1 MTINTTRWD
10 SAEYLKTEEDVQLYL
25 EACLEEAGDDPTFIA
40 HALGVIARAK
50 VDKAY
55 MLLDCIE
62 EIRAIPD
69 IRGLNE
75 EPAKLTI
82 ILRIL
87 SSLGWDIFNHQE
99 VIPEYP
105 IEGQWVDYAL
115 KVRDRKLFIEAKAPE
130 VILEKS
136 QDSQDQLRDYSL
148 SLGEPPPDF
157 AILTNGILWWFYLP
171 TYKDSWRD
179 CKFYTIDILTQEVED
194 IADKFHHLLYRGS
207 IESGTA
213 FKYADEL
220 SELPVDT
227 PQGEGSA
234 DIKSFETILNELV
247 KDKNLDKEF
256 VRGKTEGQLDKTR
269 YHRWF
274 KTKKPWDEFMLS
286 YMVCLEQERERPS
299 ALIGLFYKTHKA
311 HGTPGLSE
319 FNEVFL
325 NFVESMVQDLNV
337 YKDQKV
343 EPLDSRRSIWKKF
356 KYVYVRRSADSWD
369 DKFANTIAETLRC
382 FVETYTPEIEECW
395 FQCNQQ
401 NT

>member
-25 EACLEEAGDDPTFIA
+25 EACLEEAGDDPAFIA
-40 HALGVIARAK
+40 HALGVVARAK
-50 VDKAY
+50 NMSQIAGAKQR
-55 MLLDCIE
+55 LLDCIE

-105 IEGQWVDYAL
+105 IKSYQTVTPQRVDYVL
-115 KVRDRKLFIEAKAPE
+115 QIGGRKLFIEAKAPE
-130 VILEKS
+130 EILENH
-136 QDSQDQLRDYSL
+136 QNQLRDYSL
-148 SLGEPPPDF
+148 LPSEIPPDF
-157 AILTNGILWWFYLP
+157 AILTNGISWWFYLP

-179 CKFYTIDILTQEVED
+179 CKFYTIDILTQEIED
-194 IADKFHHLLYRGS
+194 IVAKFHHLLYRES

-220 SELPVDT
+220 SKLPVET

-234 DIKSFETILNELV
+234 DIKSFETVLNGQI
-247 KDKNLDKEF
+247 KNLGKEF
-256 VRGKTEGQLDKTR
+256 VHKTEGQLDNTR

-274 KTKKPWDEFMLS
+274 ETKKPWDEFRLS
-286 YMVCLEQERERPS
+286 YMVRLEQGGERPS
-299 ALIGLFYKTHKA
+299 ALIGLF
-311 HGTPGLSE
+311 
-319 FNEVFL
+319 
-325 NFVESMVQDLNV
+325 NFVENTVQNPKV
-337 YKDQKV
+337 VAEKDQRV
-343 EPLDSRRSIWKKF
+343 ELLDSWGPIWKNF
-356 KYVYVRRSADSWD
+356 NYVYVRRSADSWD
-369 DKFANTIAETLRC
+369 DEFANTIAESLKR
-382 FVETYTPEIEECW
+382 FVETYTPAIEECW
-395 FQCNQQ
+395 HQLKQE

>member
-25 EACLEEAGDDPTFIA
+25 EACLEEAGDDPAFIA
-40 HALGVIARAK
+40 HALGVIARSK
-50 VDKAY
+50 VGKADI
-55 MLLDCIE
+55 LLDCIE
-62 EIRAIPD
+62 EIRDIPD
-69 IRGLNE
+69 IHGLNE
-75 EPAKLTI
+75 DPAKLAI

-87 SSLGWDIFNHQE
+87 YSLGWEIFNPQE
-99 VIPEYP
+99 VIPEYN
-105 IEGQWVDYAL
+105 IKGTTIKVDYAL
-115 KVRDRKLFIEAKAPE
+115 RVGRRKLFIEAKAPE
-130 VILEKS
+130 VILENS

-194 IADKFHHLLYRGS
+194 IADKFHLLLYRES
-207 IESGTA
+207 IESGIA
-213 FKYADEL
+213 FEYANRLPKDITQ
-220 SELPVDT
+220 SE
-227 PQGEGSA
+227 GNA
-234 DIKSFETILNELV
+234 DINNFEAMLNGQI
-247 KDKNLDKEF
+247 KNLGKEF
-256 VRGKTEGQLDKTR
+256 VHKTQGQLDNTR

-274 KTKKPWDEFMLS
+274 ENKKPWDEFRLS
-286 YMVCLEQERERPS
+286 YMVRLEQGGERPS
-299 ALIGLFYKTHKA
+299 ALIGLFYKTHEA

-319 FNEVFL
+319 FNKGLFES
-325 NFVESMVQDLNV
+325 VESMVQALKV
-337 YKDQKV
+337 YEDQRM
-343 EPLDSRRSIWKKF
+343 EPLDSWGRDWKKF